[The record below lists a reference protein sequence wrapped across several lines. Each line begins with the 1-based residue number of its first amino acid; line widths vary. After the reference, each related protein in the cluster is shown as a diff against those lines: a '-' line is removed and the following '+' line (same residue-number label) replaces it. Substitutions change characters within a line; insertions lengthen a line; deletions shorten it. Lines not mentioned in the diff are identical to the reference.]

1 MCLIFLPFE
10 QKKISVLGPK
20 LTQIRKIGEE
30 TIATNVWKLKNL
42 QINGK

>member
-1 MCLIFLPFE
+1 MCLIFLLFE

-30 TIATNVWKLKNL
+30 TTATNFWKLKNMD
-42 QINGK
+42 QW